1 MNTAN
6 LNTSTL
12 IIIGVAVLVLIVI
25 AVAVWSAIQR
35 RRRERLREQFGPEY
49 DHVVEERG
57 TRKAAA
63 ELEERQRRVEELDVR
78 PLAPADAERFAAEWK
93 DVQAK
98 FVDNPQ
104 LATAEADDLVIRIMR
119 ARGYPM
125 ADFDRR
131 AADISVHHPAV
142 VDHYRTAHDIA
153 ARAGRG
159 EASTEDLRQG
169 LIHYRS
175 LVEDLLETTPDAPR
189 TTDGIRLRRA
199 G

>member
-12 IIIGVAVLVLIVI
+12 IIIGVVVLVLIVI
-25 AVAVWSAIQR
+25 AVAVWSALQR
-35 RRRERLREQFGPEY
+35 RRRERLREHFGAEY

-57 TRKAAA
+57 TRGAAA
-63 ELEERQRRVEELDVR
+63 ELEERQRRVEDLDIR
-78 PLAPADAERFAAEWK
+78 ALTSADAEHFAAEWK

-104 LATAEADDLVIRIMR
+104 LATAEADDLVNRVMR

-131 AADISVHHPAV
+131 AADISVHHADV

-159 EASTEDLRQG
+159 EATTEDLRQA
-169 LIHYRS
+169 LIHYRA
-175 LVEDLLETTPDAPR
+175 LFDDLLETTPGAPR
-189 TTDGIRLRRA
+189 REERIRRVS
-199 G
+199 